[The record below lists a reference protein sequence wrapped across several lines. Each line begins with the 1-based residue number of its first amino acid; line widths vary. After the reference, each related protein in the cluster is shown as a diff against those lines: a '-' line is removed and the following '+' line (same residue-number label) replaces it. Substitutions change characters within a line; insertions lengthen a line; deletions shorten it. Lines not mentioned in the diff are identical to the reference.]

1 MTAARVIE
9 PAVEPVS
16 LAEMKTHL
24 RLTST
29 AEDAFLEQL
38 IKAARSQVEQET
50 RRALITQ
57 SWRLYLDV
65 WPVGRVVSLPVAPIQ
80 GIGQILVFD
89 QDGLPQA
96 LSEEDWRLDKSTSPA
111 RIRVKPGAGLPSSA
125 VMSIEIDFTAGYGAA
140 ASDVP
145 ADLRQSVRL
154 LAAHWFEHREAG
166 TELAMASVPHGLDR
180 LLAAN
185 RVRLL

>member
-1 MTAARVIE
+1 MTATRVIE

-16 LAEMKTHL
+16 LAEMKAHL

-29 AEDAFLEQL
+29 AEDALLDQL
-38 IKAARSQVEQET
+38 ISSARAQVEQET

-57 SWRLYLDV
+57 SWRLYLDG
-65 WPVGRVVSLPVAPIQ
+65 WPVGRVVQLPVAPVQRID
-80 GIGQILVFD
+80 QILIFD
-89 QDGLPQA
+89 EDGVPHSL
-96 LSEEDWRLDKSTSPA
+96 EETYWRLDKSTSPA

-140 ASDVP
+140 ASDVS

-166 TELAMASVPHGLDR
+166 AELAMASMPLGLDR
-180 LLAAN
+180 LLAAS

>member
-1 MTAARVIE
+1 MTATRVIE
-9 PAVEPVS
+9 PVVEPVT
-16 LAEMKTHL
+16 LTEMKAHL
-24 RLTST
+24 RLTGT
-29 AEDAFLEQL
+29 VEDAFLEQL
-38 IKAARSQVEQET
+38 IASARAQVEQET

-57 SWRLYLDV
+57 SWRLYLDG
-65 WPVGRVVSLPVAPIQ
+65 WPLGRVVQLPVAPVQ
-80 GIGQILVFD
+80 GISQILVFD
-89 QDGLPQA
+89 EDGVPHA
-96 LSEEDWRLDKSTSPA
+96 LSEGDWRLDKSTSPA

-125 VMSIEIDFTAGYGAA
+125 VMSIEIDFTAGYGTA

-154 LAAHWFEHREAG
+154 LAAHWFEYREAG
-166 TELAMASVPHGLDR
+166 TELAMASMPHGLDR